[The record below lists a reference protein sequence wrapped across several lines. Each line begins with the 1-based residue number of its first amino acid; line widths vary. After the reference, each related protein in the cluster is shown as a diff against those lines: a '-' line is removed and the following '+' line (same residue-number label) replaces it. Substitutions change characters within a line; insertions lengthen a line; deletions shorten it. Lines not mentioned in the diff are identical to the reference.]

1 MPEDGSKLCS
11 VAVLADDQ
19 RQVELAVPLANFAR
33 LAPQLLS
40 SEGMA
45 TGKVAFSRVQGRV
58 IADVTLEAR
67 PEVRCQRCL
76 GSMVLPVRSQSRV
89 ALLASESEA
98 DAVPP
103 ELEVALAP
111 EGRMRLADLFEEEL
125 LLAVPGAPRHAEG
138 RCPAIAGQVVAE
150 DIGEPVR
157 RPFAELRSLL
167 KKD

>member
-1 MPEDGSKLCS
+1 MPEDGSKLCD
-11 VAVLADDQ
+11 VAVLADDE
-19 RQVELAVPLANFAR
+19 RQVELAVPLENFAR
-33 LAPQLLS
+33 LAPQLLN

-45 TGKVAFSRVQGRV
+45 RGRIAFSRVQGRV

-89 ALLASESEA
+89 ALLASESDA

-111 EGRMRLADLFEEEL
+111 EGRMRLADLFEEEM
-125 LLAVPGAPRHAEG
+125 LLAVPGSPRHAEG
-138 RCPAIAGQVVAE
+138 QCPASAGQDVAE
-150 DIGEPVR
+150 EIDEPAQ
-157 RPFAELRSLL
+157 RPFADLRRLL
-167 KKD
+167 KND